1 MKRKTESRLKIL
13 VGLSWQLLRLQLS
26 GHQRREQG
34 NRLLFDTFQ
43 NLGGIY
49 VKFLQILVL
58 DAGFLKGWAS
68 PAEYN
73 VFESVDYEDI
83 DLPALLKS
91 DIPDYE
97 QRFLTIDLQPFA
109 AGSFAQVYRGR
120 LRDNTEVVL
129 KVLRPSL
136 VQNLQHDL
144 RLLSWIVRLTGL
156 MSKRRPFNIRELYK
170 QFRGTVR
177 EETNYPREI
186 KNAVWFYNYFQD
198 NDDVVIPKTYEDLSG
213 ERIIVQELIGG
224 ISLAEVF
231 KAQGE
236 GEEPSLYVYEK
247 LGSNIWTQLE
257 IFGTELLLGILT
269 ADLIIGDPHPGNIKL
284 LPENKIGLIDF
295 GIAAAAPVNRQAFLN
310 LLKEYEKV
318 YAGTFDAGTFTVAA
332 LQFFDEELTQV
343 LDVAGQVLT
352 PWEPR
357 FLLRKIGDAARK
369 ALEDVKLNPQVAD
382 LLDQKTIMRLFNQSI
397 NDQNRFGVTIDLK
410 AADMLKSA
418 GTCIKVIRSIGTYE
432 QTSPVVYHGLR
443 RAISIAES
451 GKLQTSHISPTPRPE
466 YALEFLSSWLASIA
480 DSDPFLYKQ
489 ITGTINS

>member
-1 MKRKTESRLKIL
+1 MKKESRLKIL
-13 VGLSWQLLRLQLS
+13 AGLSWQLLRLRFS
-26 GHQRREQG
+26 GNKRTEQG

-43 NLGGIY
+43 GLGGIY

-58 DAGFLKGWAS
+58 DADFLRGWAG

-73 VFESVDYEDI
+73 VFESVDFEDI
-83 DLPALLKS
+83 DLPALLKT

-97 QRFLTIDLQPFA
+97 QKFLTIDLKPFA
-109 AGSFAQVYRGR
+109 AGSFAQVYRGQ
-120 LRDNTEVVL
+120 LRDGTNVVL

-144 RLLSWIVRLTGL
+144 RLLRWIVRLTGVI
-156 MSKRRPFNIRELYK
+156 SKRRPFNIRDLYK
-170 QFRGTVR
+170 QFRATVR

-186 KNAVWFYNYFQD
+186 KNATWFYNYFLD
-198 NDDVVIPKTYEDLSG
+198 NKDVVIPKTYPKLSS
-213 ERIIVQELIGG
+213 ERIIVQELVGG
-224 ISLAEVF
+224 VSLAEVF
-231 KAQGE
+231 QAQGQ
-236 GEEPSLYVYEK
+236 GEEASLFVYEK
-247 LGSNIWTQLE
+247 VGSNIWTQLE

-269 ADLIIGDPHPGNIKL
+269 ADFVIGDPHPGNIRL
-284 LPENKIGLIDF
+284 LPGNKVGLIDF

-357 FLLRKIGDAARK
+357 FLLQKIGDAARK
-369 ALEDVKLNPQVAD
+369 TLEDIKLNPQVVD

-397 NDQNRFGVTIDLK
+397 NDQNRFGLTVSVES
-410 AADMLKSA
+410 ADMLKSA
-418 GTCIKVIRSIGTYE
+418 ATCIKVIRAIGTHE
-432 QTSPVVYHGLR
+432 QTFPVIYHGLR
-443 RAISIAES
+443 RAISTAES
-451 GKLQTSHISPTPRPE
+451 GKMAESETAPSPRPE
-466 YALEFLSSWLASIA
+466 YALEFLSSWLSSIA
-480 DSDPFLYKQ
+480 DSDPFLYRQ